1 MYLFQ
6 QYHNLLLIIIFTAI
20 EYKKLPSYTSVRMKS
35 LAEKHKLASSLV
47 SSSCQVKVIIT
58 KAPLVFFFQF
68 NISGAN
74 NQTQTIMNNQ
84 KETHNAL
91 SIITRISYDNEQ
103 KEPIQ
108 PRAQRTQ
115 KTKLIKLTQLIFLK

>member
-20 EYKKLPSYTSVRMKS
+20 EYKKFPSYTSVRMKS

-47 SSSCQVKVIIT
+47 SNSCQVKAIIT
-58 KAPLVFFFQF
+58 NAPLVFFFQF

-91 SIITRISYDNEQ
+91 SIITRISYYNEQ

-115 KTKLIKLTQLIFLK
+115 